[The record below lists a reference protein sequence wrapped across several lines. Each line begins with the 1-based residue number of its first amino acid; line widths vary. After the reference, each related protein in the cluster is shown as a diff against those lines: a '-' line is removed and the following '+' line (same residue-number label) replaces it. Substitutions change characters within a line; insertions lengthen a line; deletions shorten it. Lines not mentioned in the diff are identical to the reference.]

1 MKAPRRH
8 RRAEPSVAENGA
20 SRCADCRHAPQLRD
34 RRLGGVERQ
43 QCRGQSG
50 GRDRGAARRAD
61 DRRGGRR
68 LAARGRCVQ
77 PVRAPRF
84 RPHRSLLGQGRRGA
98 AAVGVGDEPVDAVRA
113 GFVGI
118 DSPIFYN
125 ANTQMLFSDAKAMTG
140 RMVKELSG
148 EDSIKQCG

>member
-1 MKAPRRH
+1 M
-8 RRAEPSVAENGA
+8 
-20 SRCADCRHAPQLRD
+20 
-34 RRLGGVERQ
+34 
-43 QCRGQSG
+43 
-50 GRDRGAARRAD
+50 
-61 DRRGGRR
+61 
-68 LAARGRCVQ
+68 
-77 PVRAPRF
+77 
-84 RPHRSLLGQGRRGA
+84 
-98 AAVGVGDEPVDAVRA
+98 GDEPVDAVRA